1 VKACDVVIV
10 GGGII
15 GAAAAWELARAG
27 RRVVVLDRQQPGMEA
42 SWAAA
47 GMLAPGAETPDSA
60 PVAPLGRASLAL
72 YPEFVAAVE
81 EDSGLRVGY
90 EAGDALQM
98 FFGEQA
104 ERERAEFLRVHRGLG
119 LAGEEIPWEEAVR
132 MELAL
137 EEQAVAMN
145 VDKATALPPPSAE
158 SGQASRRTPKVAVMK
173 NEARVEPRALVG
185 AVLAAAQ
192 KRGAEVR
199 AGSAV
204 ERVLMEGGRARGVA
218 TSAGET
224 AAECVVVA
232 AGSWS
237 GGLKELGR
245 YAPTRPVR
253 GQMVALRSE
262 RVRVRHVLRSH
273 HGYIVPRADG
283 RLICGSTAEPEAG
296 FEKRVTPE
304 GQQKILTA
312 AMELAPAL
320 ADAAVIETWS
330 GLRPDT
336 PDHLPSLGP
345 TDVAGLY
352 MATGHYRNG
361 ILLAAITARLLRE
374 WIVDGGAKAF
384 GVEAFSPLRFIG

>member
-1 VKACDVVIV
+1 MQTYDAAII

-15 GAAAAWELARAG
+15 GAAVAWELGCAR
-27 RRVVVLDRQQPGMEA
+27 RRVIVLDRQQPGMEA

-47 GMLAPGAETPDSA
+47 GMLAPGAETPDSV

-81 EDSGLRVGY
+81 ADSGMRVGY
-90 EAGDALQM
+90 EAGDALQI
-98 FFGEQA
+98 FFGEGAQREAEAFLTLHRELGMRGEAMAADRARQIEPELNPQA
-104 ERERAEFLRVHRGLG
+104 QTVTLCR
-119 LAGEEIPWEEAVR
+119 
-132 MELAL
+132 
-137 EEQAVAMN
+137 
-145 VDKATALPPPSAE
+145 
-158 SGQASRRTPKVAVMK
+158 
-173 NEARVEPRALVG
+173 NEARVEPRTLMA

-199 AGSAV
+199 AGCAV
-204 ERVLMEGGRARGVA
+204 QRVLVEGGRVRGVK
-218 TSAGET
+218 TSAGEM
-224 AAECVVVA
+224 AAGCVVLA

-237 GGLKELGR
+237 GELAEMGR

-253 GQMVALRSE
+253 GQIVVLRSA

-273 HGYIVPRADG
+273 NGYIVPRADG
-283 RLICGSTAEPEAG
+283 RLVCGSTAEPEAG

-312 AMELAPAL
+312 AMELVPAL
-320 ADAAVIETWS
+320 ADAEVAETWC

-336 PDHLPSLGP
+336 PDHLPALGP
-345 TDVAGLY
+345 TDVQGLY

-361 ILLAAITARLLRE
+361 LLLAPITARLLRE
-374 WIVDGGAKAF
+374 WV
-384 GVEAFSPLRFIG
+384 VEGRTTSFAAEPFSPMRFL